1 MALKKPSELF
11 HNDSDNNKK
20 SIIGN
25 IKTSIE
31 RNTNTS
37 EDFSILKEKL
47 DNFSAASNFTETV
60 EEFKNNINQ
69 ISVLSKEIEQ
79 IKEEIKDI
87 SVKEDLDKSMV
98 TYLISIESYIDD
110 VQENIKSLNAK
121 SINRL
126 KSDFIDLKTQVKG
139 FVENDI
145 PKYDKLLVESELRS
159 SSRIDNAI
167 NILEEKLEEIDD
179 YADQKFEDLKRNL
192 NGINEESL
200 EKIREEVDSLFSYV
214 NKFSKEELP
223 KYKKVFVEGKLKT
236 EEYFDSVSE
245 KICQFEN
252 NLKEEISN
260 INLRVKNFSDTE
272 LPKYNNLLVNL
283 KLKTEEEVKL
293 IENSVNDKIYNF
305 SNHLESLER
314 NLSEENLLFK
324 DNIQSV
330 ISSYRDKIDS
340 SVNDFND
347 ITKVYENTLKDIKN
361 REIHI
366 DEKLE
371 SYSKSI
377 DNLFEKNE
385 DIIREVNSISE
396 RNDKNILKS
405 ENNLNKN
412 ILDLDNN
419 LNEKIESL
427 QKDILIN
434 EQRII
439 QRNKEYE
446 SVKQEIQSIVN
457 KLKIDFIEEQNKKL
471 SKKISH
477 IEDIFEKFN
486 EKTVLSESGSLLTGT
501 ESAKTADPLTP
512 LNKEF
517 VTFKD
522 LANHY
527 RTFINRVQIQ
537 MAAIGGGGAGFI
549 KDLGDVDIT
558 GITTDSILKWNPSN
572 NKWVIGISG
581 GVGAGGTW
589 SSNSIGIHTTKN
601 VGIGT
606 TTAKSEYALYVQG
619 DGFFTGNVSVAGTV
633 TYEDV
638 TNVDSIGFVTARSG
652 LLVGSATTF
661 TEKLVVEGDARVT
674 GILTVG
680 TASIT
685 IDGTNNT
692 ITIGDENVVISNSS
706 ITIGS
711 GVSISSFAS
720 GINTAP
726 NVLYVAKDGSDSNN
740 GTSIDNAFL
749 TINGAVGVATAG
761 TIIKVL
767 AGTYIENN
775 PIEVPPFVSIVG
787 DDLKTV
793 TVVPQTTNQDIFH
806 VRKGCYIAGMT
817 FINHVSPAAAIAFP
831 TDTIAT
837 NEGGGKWESPYIQNC
852 TSNTTTGI
860 GLRID
865 GDQAEGLK
873 SMVCDSYTQYNQGGV
888 GVAVTNEGF
897 AQLVSVFTICCN
909 EAITCYKGSQVDLTN
924 SNSSFGTYGLVAD
937 GVSDVQFTGIVT
949 SNANAAQ
956 DTVTVA
962 ITTTTRPYDG
972 QVVYFDKLYQSV
984 ATISVSA
991 GGTGYTSTPTVTID
1005 APTGPNG
1012 ETATAF
1018 ATLDGDSI
1026 SEITIIS
1033 SGSQYETVP
1042 SVNISAP
1049 NVGVNTAIAIASM
1062 SPIYYTINSSTP
1074 ISSGICTVTLDEN
1087 LINTVGSG
1095 ATAYFQQVS
1104 RIVASSHTF
1113 EYVGSGNDITAATP
1127 KRGGVTVQE
1136 NEVVTSNGGKV
1147 VYTST
1152 DQSGNFRIGDGLQ
1165 INQNTGTISGR
1176 SFSRSLFSE
1185 MTPFILALS

>member
-1 MALKKPSELF
+1 VALKKPSELF

-79 IKEEIKDI
+79 IKEELKGI

-98 TYLISIESYIDD
+98 TYLVSIESYIDD
-110 VQENIKSLNAK
+110 VQENIKALNAK

-179 YADQKFEDLKRNL
+179 YTDKKFEYLKRNL

-236 EEYFDSVSE
+236 EE
-245 KICQFEN
+245 
-252 NLKEEISN
+252 
-260 INLRVKNFSDTE
+260 
-272 LPKYNNLLVNL
+272 
-283 KLKTEEEVKL
+283 EVKL

-330 ISSYRDKIDS
+330 ISSYKDKIDS

-347 ITKVYENTLKDIKN
+347 ITKIYENTLKDIKN
-361 REIHI
+361 REIRI

-371 SYSKSI
+371 IYSKSI
-377 DNLFEKNE
+377 ENLFEKNE

-396 RNDKNILKS
+396 RNEKNILKS

-501 ESAKTADPLTP
+501 ENTKTADPLTP
-512 LNKEF
+512 LNQEF

-572 NKWVIGISG
+572 NKWVIGVSG
-581 GVGAGGTW
+581 GVGSGGTW

-674 GILTVG
+674 GILTIG

-692 ITIGDENVVISNSS
+692 ITATSFFGDGSNL
-706 ITIGS
+706 T
-711 GVSISSFAS
+711 GVSTFS
-720 GINTAP
+720 GDYNDLTNKP
-726 NVLYVAKDGSDSNN
+726 
-740 GTSIDNAFL
+740 SI
-749 TINGAVGVATAG
+749 
-761 TIIKVL
+761 
-767 AGTYIENN
+767 
-775 PIEVPPFVSIVG
+775 
-787 DDLKTV
+787 
-793 TVVPQTTNQDIFH
+793 
-806 VRKGCYIAGMT
+806 
-817 FINHVSPAAAIAFP
+817 P
-831 TDTIAT
+831 TDT
-837 NEGGGKWESPYIQNC
+837 G
-852 TSNTTTGI
+852 
-860 GLRID
+860 
-865 GDQAEGLK
+865 
-873 SMVCDSYTQYNQGGV
+873 
-888 GVAVTNEGF
+888 
-897 AQLVSVFTICCN
+897 
-909 EAITCYKGSQVDLTN
+909 DLTN
-924 SNSSFGTYGLVAD
+924 NVGFITATSSGSAL
-937 GVSDVQFTGIVT
+937 TGIVT
-949 SNANAAQ
+949 SITAGSGISVDQSTGNVTITATGGGGGGGSWTQIGIQTASSSASIEFNDLNSTYKKYRIEILYVKPATNNVTFLLYFSDNNNSTVFTNNYAWTFDGGASSITTRANGQ
-956 DTVTVA
+956 ITVTTVSNTKYGNFTIDLYGMGTNIEPYAKTFGTYFDATPYFRNSDGSIMRNVA
-962 ITTTTRPYDG
+962 TTTNAVRIKY
-972 QVVYFDKLYQSV
+972 
-984 ATISVSA
+984 
-991 GGTGYTSTPTVTID
+991 
-1005 APTGPNG
+1005 
-1012 ETATAF
+1012 
-1018 ATLDGDSI
+1018 
-1026 SEITIIS
+1026 S
-1033 SGSQYETVP
+1033 SG
-1042 SVNISAP
+1042 NIA
-1049 NVGVNTAIAIASM
+1049 
-1062 SPIYYTINSSTP
+1062 
-1074 ISSGICTVTLDEN
+1074 E
-1087 LINTVGSG
+1087 
-1095 ATAYFQQVS
+1095 
-1104 RIVASSHTF
+1104 
-1113 EYVGSGNDITAATP
+1113 
-1127 KRGGVTVQE
+1127 
-1136 NEVVTSNGGKV
+1136 
-1147 VYTST
+1147 
-1152 DQSGNFRIGDGLQ
+1152 
-1165 INQNTGTISGR
+1165 GT
-1176 SFSRSLFSE
+1176 
-1185 MTPFILALS
+1185 FILYGLS